1 MTRENPESP
10 DESRIATHAPRT
22 PLVADGGE
30 PESTVADGGESEL
43 AVADGGESEP
53 AVADGCE
60 SEPAVADGGE
70 SEPAVVDASDATLDP
85 DRIRRYLNYAVLGGL
100 VLLGFVAA
108 VQFYL
113 HAGAA
118 IDRWVAREYRS
129 VFQAGFNLAVLL
141 VAAAGV
147 TYQLD
152 RLSGS

>member
-1 MTRENPESP
+1 MTRENPDSH
-10 DESRIATHAPRT
+10 DESRAATDASRT
-22 PLVADGGE
+22 PLVADI
-30 PESTVADGGESEL
+30 
-43 AVADGGESEP
+43 GESEP
-53 AVADGCE
+53 AVADGGEPE
-60 SEPAVADGGE
+60 SAIADGGE
-70 SEPAVVDASDATLDP
+70 SEPAVVDTGDAPLDP

-113 HAGAA
+113 HAGSA

>member
-1 MTRENPESP
+1 MTREMPETS
-10 DESRIATHAPRT
+10 DDRCTDSDRT
-22 PLVADGGE
+22 ELAVADGGE
-30 PESTVADGGESEL
+30 PES
-43 AVADGGESEP
+43 
-53 AVADGCE
+53 
-60 SEPAVADGGE
+60 
-70 SEPAVVDASDATLDP
+70 AVVDAGDATLDP

-152 RLSGS
+152 RLPGS